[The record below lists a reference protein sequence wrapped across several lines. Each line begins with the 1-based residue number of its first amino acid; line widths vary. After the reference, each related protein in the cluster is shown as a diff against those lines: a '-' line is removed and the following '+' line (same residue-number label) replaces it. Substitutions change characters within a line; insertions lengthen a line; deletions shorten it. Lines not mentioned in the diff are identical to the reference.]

1 MNTAVKNTISFFL
14 SLFLNRTNKKY
25 KKLNTDVTNQLVN
38 RKSFT
43 EKIGTSKLN
52 RETKMNVKINSFIL
66 LVLLY
71 CENNFS
77 SIFK

>member
-25 KKLNTDVTNQLVN
+25 KKLNTDVTNQLVH

-43 EKIGTSKLN
+43 EQIGTSKLN